1 MRINHMSQTTEDVI
15 AAALN
20 LPPESKARLADEL
33 LASLASAEQ
42 NEIDDAWAIEAER
55 RIDEYDA
62 GGMKTIPAD
71 QVFRVATVFDPI
83 TG

>member
-1 MRINHMSQTTEDVI
+1 MSQTTEEII

-20 LPPESKARLADEL
+20 LPPESKASLADKL
-33 LASLASAEQ
+33 LASLEGAEQ

-71 QVFRVATVFDPI
+71 QVLRSRETRAQP
-83 TG
+83 